1 MLFTCGEE
9 DPWANPQGQLDVLK
23 SATAVYRLFGKDG
36 ISADAVAERD
46 KRLGGALSYYTRNAP
61 HTVDRT
67 YWDVF
72 LDFAEASLDGK
83 AK

>member
-1 MLFTCGEE
+1 M
-9 DPWANPQGQLDVLK
+9 LK
-23 SATAVYRLFGKDG
+23 SVTAVYRFFGKDG
-36 ISADAVAERD
+36 IPADAAPELN